1 MDFKDLIQQL
11 SEKIEKQQDIIATEE
26 ATKNAFI
33 MPVIHALG
41 YDIFD
46 PTEVVPE
53 TDCDIVKSKG
63 EKIDYAIFKDG
74 KPIILI
80 ECKHNKQNL
89 DLHSTQLQRYF
100 VASNAR
106 FGVLTN
112 GIEWRFYTDI
122 EKQNIMDEK
131 PFLVVNMLEVSNEDI
146 EQLKKFHKSY
156 YDETDILSTANE
168 LKYTTEIKTIFLN
181 DIKSPA
187 SSFVE
192 YFVRQ
197 VYSGRVTQSV
207 IEQFTPII
215 KKSISTVINDVISDR
230 LNSAIK
236 NEELQSESI
245 QGNETTTKD
254 NGIVTTQEELDAFEI
269 IKAILAEK
277 FDVSKLCYKDFKTY
291 FLIYY
296 ANEQYWWVCRLS
308 LKQYS
313 KAIIFP
319 DKEHSGNYEKV
330 SITSINDLYNLKG
343 KLWEAMRLQVERKQE
358 WGNYSVPL

>member
-1 MDFKDLIQQL
+1 M
-11 SEKIEKQQDIIATEE
+11 
-26 ATKNAFI
+26 
-33 MPVIHALG
+33 
-41 YDIFD
+41 
-46 PTEVVPE
+46 
-53 TDCDIVKSKG
+53 
-63 EKIDYAIFKDG
+63 
-74 KPIILI
+74 
-80 ECKHNKQNL
+80 
-89 DLHSTQLQRYF
+89 
-100 VASNAR
+100 
-106 FGVLTN
+106 
-112 GIEWRFYTDI
+112 
-122 EKQNIMDEK
+122 
-131 PFLVVNMLEVSNEDI
+131 
-146 EQLKKFHKSY
+146 
-156 YDETDILSTANE
+156 
-168 LKYTTEIKTIFLN
+168 KYTTEIKTIFLN

-245 QGNETTTKD
+245 QSNETTTKD

-358 WGNYSVPL
+358 WDNKRK

>member
-11 SEKIEKQQDIIATEE
+11 SEKITKQQDIIATEE

-41 YDIFD
+41 YDVFD

-53 TDCDIVKSKG
+53 MDCDIVKNKG
-63 EKIDYAIFKDG
+63 DKIDYAIFKDG

-80 ECKHNKQNL
+80 ECKHNKQN
-89 DLHSTQLQRYF
+89 LHSTQLQRYF

-156 YDETDILSTANE
+156 YNETEILSTANE
-168 LKYTTEIKTIFLN
+168 LKYTTEIKATFLN
-181 DIKSPA
+181 DIKAPT
-187 SSFVE
+187 SSFAE
-192 YFVRQ
+192 YFVRK
-197 VYSGRVTQSV
+197 VYNGRVSQSV

-215 KKSISTVINDVISDR
+215 KKSISSVINDVISDR

-236 NEELQSESI
+236 NEELQPESI
-245 QGNETTTKD
+245 QGNEITTKD

-269 IKAILAEK
+269 VKAILAEK
-277 FDVSKLCYKDFKTY
+277 YDVSELCYKDFKTY

-313 KAIIFP
+313 KSVIFP
-319 DKEHSGNYEKV
+319 DKEHSGNYEKISLSSV
-330 SITSINDLYNLKG
+330 NDLYNLKD
-343 KLWEAMRLQVERKQE
+343 KLCEAMRLQVEKREKWNNKQK
-358 WGNYSVPL
+358 